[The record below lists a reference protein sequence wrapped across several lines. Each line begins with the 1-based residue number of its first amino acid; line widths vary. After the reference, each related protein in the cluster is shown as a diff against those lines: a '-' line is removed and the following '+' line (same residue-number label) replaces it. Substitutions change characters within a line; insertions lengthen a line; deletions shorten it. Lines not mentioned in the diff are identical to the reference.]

1 MAQII
6 AKAIEKAKA
15 QMSLSL
21 QNKAAEVVT
30 PIAIPKTSAA
40 ETTKQSITII
50 PPAEKTESPTAAAES
65 PTGGSMAQVAAGAE
79 ADARAK
85 LRKMLVTMS
94 EAADKPPVTKSQVN
108 DKKQELLDKIA
119 KITELQ
125 KMVGASKNLPKG
137 LLESVKKIQMLVGK
151 QGKTGAGADAQAAS
165 PAAAPSSPSTAGE
178 SKAQAPEAET
188 PEASAP
194 SLAAT
199 AK

>member
-21 QNKAAEVVT
+21 QKKAAEVVT
-30 PIAIPKTSAA
+30 PVAIPKTSAA
-40 ETTKQSITII
+40 ETAKQSTTII
-50 PPAEKTESPTAAAES
+50 PPAEKTEAPTAAAGH
-65 PTGGSMAQVAAGAE
+65 PTGGSMAQVATGAE
-79 ADARAK
+79 AEARAK
-85 LRKMLVTMS
+85 VRKMLVAMS
-94 EAADKPPVTKSQVN
+94 EAADKPPVTKSQVS

-119 KITELQ
+119 QITALQ
-125 KMVGASKNLPKG
+125 KMVGQSKDLPKG
-137 LLESVKKIQMLVGK
+137 LLESVKKIQNLVGK
-151 QGKTGAGADAQAAS
+151 PGNAGPGPAAHAAS
-165 PAAAPSSPSTAGE
+165 PVAAPSSPSIAAE

-188 PEASAP
+188 PEAGPP